1 VGSRR
6 CSSTSISIEIAAV
19 IAAAFVF
26 APAAGAH
33 AFLKQSDPA
42 SGAALAQPPKVVR
55 LIFDEGVKPAPG
67 IKVLRGGG
75 QSVVAGKPFQP
86 DGKETEIDVPLRGN
100 LGSGPYA
107 VIWKEIDRDDGHLIS
122 GAFIFSVGSA
132 PPTPSAQESS
142 GASSGPPLSA
152 VISRW
157 LLLAG
162 LLAAA
167 GSVAFDVLVR
177 RHLPRRTLAL
187 TLTAS
192 LALAALGAVLNVVLV
207 AGSSGTTFGH
217 RTSLGAAVAAV
228 GALLALAS
236 LWRAELL
243 FVAAAIAVLLLG
255 LPPATGHA
263 SAPHVTRALSI
274 PADLVHLLA
283 AAFWIGGVLQLILT
297 ARDSRVALMRRFTPF
312 AITAVA
318 LLGASGVV
326 RAFNELSSVHQIW
339 TTGYGRALIVK
350 TAVFAVLLAL
360 GWLRTSVLLEL
371 ALFVVV
377 VGAVAVLTNVRP
389 GRDYAAVQT
398 QTGPATVVFAGQD
411 NDLAVGLALTPR
423 KGNAVDLRA
432 TVLGFEGPVSGLDV
446 SFGVQS
452 RRAVAAACG
461 GGCYRATLAGPP
473 RAVSIR
479 IAGRRHPAKTL
490 SFTGPS
496 EWPAPPGL
504 EIVRHAETVI
514 DELHTLVVHSHLA
527 SDSKHAVTTTYKMA
541 APDRLAYVNTD
552 GSGSVIIGNRRWDRP
567 GAGAKWRA
575 SPQVPALRQPAPF
588 WPREITNI
596 RVLRSDRFDGRPV
609 WVVSFLD
616 PATPAWF
623 TAWIDRSTY
632 RTLQLEM
639 VATAHFMRDRDGPF
653 DTPLRV
659 EPPK

>member
-1 VGSRR
+1 ML
-6 CSSTSISIEIAAV
+6 
-19 IAAAFVF
+19 

-33 AFLKQSDPA
+33 SFLKQSDPA
-42 SGAALAQPPKVVR
+42 SGAVLVQPPTVVR

-107 VIWKEIDRDDGHLIS
+107 VIWKEIDRADGHLIS
-122 GAFIFSVGSA
+122 GAFVFSVGSA
-132 PPTPSAQESS
+132 PPVPSAQASS
-142 GASSGPPLSA
+142 GSSGGPPLSA
-152 VISRW
+152 VVSRW

-167 GSVAFDVLVR
+167 GSVAFAVLVR
-177 RHLPRRTLAL
+177 RDLPRRTLAL

-192 LALAALGAVLNVVLV
+192 LALATLGAVLDVELV

-217 RTSLGAAVAAV
+217 RTLIGAGIAAA

-236 LWRAELL
+236 LRRTQLL
-243 FVAAAIAVLLLG
+243 FLAGAIAILLLG

-263 SAPHVTRALSI
+263 SAPHVTHALSV
-274 PADLVHLLA
+274 PADLVHLFA
-283 AAFWIGGVLQLILT
+283 AALWIGGVLQLALT
-297 ARDSRVALMRRFTPF
+297 ARDARTALMRRFTPF

-318 LLGASGVV
+318 LLGATGVM

-350 TAVFAVLLAL
+350 TAVFAVLLVF
-360 GWLRTSVLLEL
+360 GWLRARAALELVLL
-371 ALFVVV
+371 AVV

-389 GRDYAAVQT
+389 GRDYGAAQR
-398 QTGPATVVFAGQD
+398 QTGPATVVLAAQD

-423 KGNAVDLRA
+423 SGDKVDARA
-432 TVLGFEGPVSGLDV
+432 TVLGFNGPQSGLNLSFNREHATACGPGCYGATVSGPPKRL
-446 SFGVQS
+446 
-452 RRAVAAACG
+452 AV
-461 GGCYRATLAGPP
+461 RLSGP
-473 RAVSIR
+473 
-479 IAGRRHPAKTL
+479 GHPLKTL
-490 SFTGPS
+490 HFTGPAQ
-496 EWPAPPGL
+496 WPAPAAL
-504 EIVRHAETVI
+504 DIVRRSEAAI
-514 DELHTLVVHSHLA
+514 NELQTLVVRSHLA
-527 SDSKHAVTTTYKMA
+527 SDAKHAVTTTYKMV

-552 GSGSVIIGNRRWDRP
+552 GSASVIIGNRRWDRSA
-567 GAGAKWRA
+567 AGAKWRS

-588 WPREITNI
+588 WPPGITNA
-596 RVLRSDRFDGRPV
+596 RVLRSDRVGGKPA

-623 TAWIDRSTY
+623 TAWIDRASY
-632 RTLQLEM
+632 RTLRLEM

-653 DTPLRV
+653 DAPLRV

>member
-6 CSSTSISIEIAAV
+6 CSSTRISIEV
-19 IAAAFVF
+19 AAALAAALVL

-42 SGAALAQPPKVVR
+42 SGAVLALPPHVVR

-75 QSVVAGKPFQP
+75 QSVVAGAPFQP

-107 VIWKEIDRDDGHLIS
+107 VIWKEIDREDGHLIS
-122 GAFIFSVGSA
+122 GAFVFSVGSA
-132 PPTPSAQESS
+132 PPIPSAQSSS
-142 GASSGPPLSA
+142 GSSSGPPLSA

-167 GSVAFDVLVR
+167 GSVGFEVLVR
-177 RHLPRRTLAL
+177 RELPRRRLAL

-207 AGSSGTTFGH
+207 SGSSGTTFGH
-217 RTSLGAAVAAV
+217 RTSIGAVVAAV

-243 FVAAAIAVLLLG
+243 FVAGAIALLLLG

-274 PADLVHLLA
+274 PADLAHLVA
-283 AAFWIGGVLQLILT
+283 AAFWIGGVLQLTLA
-297 ARDSRVALMRRFTPF
+297 ARDTRVALMRRFTPF
-312 AITAVA
+312 AIAAVV
-318 LLGASGVV
+318 LLGASGII
-326 RAFNELSSVHQIW
+326 RAFNELSSVHQVW
-339 TTGYGRALIVK
+339 TTGYGRALLVK
-350 TAVFAVLLAL
+350 TSVFALLLVL
-360 GWLRTSVLLEL
+360 GWLRTTVALEL
-371 ALFVVV
+371 VLFAVVI
-377 VGAVAVLTNVRP
+377 GAVAVLTNVRP
-389 GRDYAAVQT
+389 GRDYAVAQR
-398 QTGPATVVFAGQD
+398 QSGPAAVVLAGQD
-411 NDLAVGLALTPR
+411 DDLAVGVELTPR
-423 KGNAVDLRA
+423 GGDMVEARV
-432 TVLGFEGPVSGLDV
+432 TVLGFNGPASGLDV
-446 SFGVQS
+446 SFN
-452 RRAVAAACG
+452 RAPATACG
-461 GGCYRATLAGPP
+461 AGCYRTTVTAPP
-473 RAVSIR
+473 KQVAVR
-479 IAGRRHPAKTL
+479 IAGAGHPPKTL
-490 SFTGPS
+490 RFTGPS
-496 EWPAPPGL
+496 QWPAPPAL
-504 EIVRHAETVI
+504 DIVYHAAKVI
-514 DELHTLVVHSHLA
+514 NELQTLVVHSYLA
-527 SDSKHAVTTTYKMA
+527 SDAKHAVTTTYKMA
-541 APDRLAYVNTD
+541 APDRLAYVNTPG
-552 GSGSVIIGNRRWDRP
+552 GSASVIIGNRRWDRP
-567 GAGAKWRA
+567 ASGAGWRS

-588 WPREITNI
+588 WPPEITHV
-596 RVLRSDRFDGRPV
+596 RVLRNGRVDGRPV

-639 VATAHFMRDRDGPF
+639 VATAHFMHDRDGPF
-653 DTPLRV
+653 DAPLRV